1 MRSRRVCVRFVSN
14 LTKHSSQYQFSCY
27 VCSISWLFL
36 HSRDDDTPY
45 SSPVTKR
52 MEFPRRC
59 ISMGIWNREKII
71 MTTAQ
76 SFAPDMKQ
84 TNLRLS
90 NQDKHLYY
98 DVSQATQ

>member
-1 MRSRRVCVRFVSN
+1 
-14 LTKHSSQYQFSCY
+14 
-27 VCSISWLFL
+27 
-36 HSRDDDTPY
+36 
-45 SSPVTKR
+45 
-52 MEFPRRC
+52 
-59 ISMGIWNREKII
+59 MGIWNRVKII

-90 NQDKHLYY
+90 NQDKHLYDY